1 MGNKKFPKLE
11 KNNETKDLINKLSI
25 IIDNYDKDKLEKS
38 LEM

>member
-1 MGNKKFPKLE
+1 LGNKKFPKLE

-25 IIDNYDKDKLEKS
+25 IVDNYDKDKLEKS

>member
-25 IIDNYDKDKLEKS
+25 IVDNYDKDKLEKS